1 MNRYFLLIILTL
13 VFGCSERETNVQIE
27 IIRIIDEPIIPPL
40 LLEEIGENVQGPSL
54 IRAPAWLKDP
64 LGKYYLYFADH
75 KGDRIKL
82 AFADKLTGPWTIHPG
97 GTLNLQDSYFLKEM
111 PDIPENFDLETLET
125 RNSHP
130 DLINYIP
137 KKIDD
142 LTIPHIASPDAHVD
156 DSNERIIMYYHGL
169 DEFGLQKTRV
179 ATSEDGINFIARKKI
194 VGWPYFRRFSYKDIN
209 YALSMPG
216 VIYKNNGDIE
226 DFRIVNQVM
235 EENTRHSAVLVN
247 DNKLFIFFT
256 RKGDSPER
264 ILLSTLDLTMPLHL
278 WTSSKPIEVL
288 KPEREWEGA
297 SLPLYKSIE
306 SAINIPVNQL
316 RDPAIYSENG
326 KNYLLY
332 SIRGENGIGIVE
344 FSLKISEK

>member
-125 RNSHP
+125 RNAHP

-137 KKIDD
+137 KKI
-142 LTIPHIASPDAHVD
+142 
-156 DSNERIIMYYHGL
+156 R
-169 DEFGLQKTRV
+169 
-179 ATSEDGINFIARKKI
+179 
-194 VGWPYFRRFSYKDIN
+194 
-209 YALSMPG
+209 
-216 VIYKNNGDIE
+216 
-226 DFRIVNQVM
+226 
-235 EENTRHSAVLVN
+235 
-247 DNKLFIFFT
+247 
-256 RKGDSPER
+256 
-264 ILLSTLDLTMPLHL
+264 
-278 WTSSKPIEVL
+278 
-288 KPEREWEGA
+288 
-297 SLPLYKSIE
+297 
-306 SAINIPVNQL
+306 
-316 RDPAIYSENG
+316 
-326 KNYLLY
+326 
-332 SIRGENGIGIVE
+332 
-344 FSLKISEK
+344 